1 MIPRRDPRF
10 RWIVILGGV
19 GLFLWLSLEDD
30 APYFA
35 VIAGSALTLL
45 LAYAAIT
52 AWWGGKTLSPS
63 AWWIAAGVGGA
74 LIGGGSAVISAALML
89 FKNGM
94 HAHVFP
100 DYPAGLILAML
111 ERAPVW
117 ALAGALIGVALLLLR
132 KPRYEI

>member
-1 MIPRRDPRF
+1 M
-10 RWIVILGGV
+10 ILGGV
-19 GLFLWLSLEDD
+19 GLFLWLSLEDY
-30 APYFA
+30 APLSA

-74 LIGGGSAVISAALML
+74 LIGGGAAVISAALML

-94 HAHVFP
+94 HAHLFP
-100 DYPAGLILAML
+100 DYPPGLILAML

-117 ALAGALIGVALLLLR
+117 ALAGALIALALLLLH